1 MLLKINSLAW
11 VYRDCSKVALKW
23 PLAEQQLL
31 TVSCQT
37 EGRGHLVIFEFSYIY
52 THTHIH
58 SVYVNV
64 CFLASLII
72 VYMQSVLEVDLHHK

>member
-37 EGRGHLVIFEFSYIY
+37 EGRGQLYLSFHIY
-52 THTHIH
+52 THTH

-72 VYMQSVLEVDLHHK
+72 IYMQSVLEVDLHHK

>member
-31 TVSCQT
+31 TASCQT
-37 EGRGHLVIFEFSYIY
+37 EGIGHLVIFIFEFLY
-52 THTHIH
+52 THTYC
-58 SVYVNV
+58 VYVNV

>member
-1 MLLKINSLAW
+1 MLLKINILAW

-37 EGRGHLVIFEFSYIY
+37 EGRGHLVIFIFEFSY
-52 THTHIH
+52 THTH